1 MKKTIV
7 LTAIALSLTLATSNA
22 ATNLETETSYDNIT
36 IVEASPFHMSIV
48 KGDIE
53 TVQKLID
60 LGADVN
66 KKWNGLTPA
75 MYAAKFNRADI
86 LQVLIDNGANLK
98 SKCDKGHTAAEYAE
112 MSNASDAQT
121 VIKTELKRK
130 K

>member
-7 LTAIALSLTLATSNA
+7 LSAIALSLSLASVNAKTNFETLTDFDSV
-22 ATNLETETSYDNIT
+22 TLFET
-36 IVEASPFHMSIV
+36 SPFHMSIV
-48 KGDIE
+48 KGDLE
-53 TVQKLID
+53 TVQKLIK

-75 MYAAKFNRADI
+75 MYAAKFNRVDI
-86 LQVLIDNGANLK
+86 LEVLINNGANLK

-112 MSNASDAQT
+112 LSNAAEAQS
-121 VIKTELKRK
+121 VIENELKRK